1 MCLPFQGAATEGE
14 TKIRHQEKVNTQQS
28 RKPGDGPRAEP
39 NHFNIFVP
47 RQPGARAR
55 GPSRQKASQ
64 SAAQGRHSQ
73 PRSAT
78 PVKPDSTNCTPL
90 RPTIDSEL

>member
-39 NHFNIFVP
+39 NHLI
-47 RQPGARAR
+47 
-55 GPSRQKASQ
+55 
-64 SAAQGRHSQ
+64 
-73 PRSAT
+73 
-78 PVKPDSTNCTPL
+78 
-90 RPTIDSEL
+90 